1 MVDHL
6 RFHAVMVL
14 GLQSLGMICY
24 WLWLRRQVAT
34 NPAHRQLVKRSTRRP
49 KDSKLFPGLTTKPP
63 WVACEQA
70 QARVTPPPGAPPL
83 DVWPMPNPFQ
93 TVSNHRRECLP

>member
-34 NPAHRQLVKRSTRRP
+34 DPTHRQLVKRSTRRP